1 MERVG
6 EGMKQVKGIK
16 SYKLPVTK
24 RVSYRDIVYSRN
36 IVNNFIS
43 LVYNLWK
50 YKITKLYT
58 WNYYNIISRSFK
70 KTYFLFQKSLEYFLL
85 QFLILY
91 LSQVFNPPQSHW
103 WSISWDTIFLLN
115 EWLIFPMPLSSFLK
129 FLL

>member
-43 LVYNLWK
+43 LVYNL
-50 YKITKLYT
+50 
-58 WNYYNIISRSFK
+58 
-70 KTYFLFQKSLEYFLL
+70 
-85 QFLILY
+85 
-91 LSQVFNPPQSHW
+91 
-103 WSISWDTIFLLN
+103 
-115 EWLIFPMPLSSFLK
+115 
-129 FLL
+129 